1 MAEKRTPEDNRII
14 QLYLDRSEE
23 AVRETQRLYGAYL
36 HAIASGVL
44 RDYQDAE
51 ECVNDTY
58 LRAWESIPKAE
69 PDNLKA
75 YLSRVVRNL
84 SISRLRSNQAK
95 KRGGDKTFTSYEE
108 LSECI
113 PGAGDVIDE
122 IIENE
127 LSGLIRKFVHSLPDL
142 ERAIFVRRYFFLDSV
157 KAVANRYGMSEGS
170 VMTRLSRTRKKLRTL
185 IEKEMN

>member
-1 MAEKRTPEDNRII
+1 MPKEITTEDYRILQLFRSGSEDAIREIQRVYGGYLFTLAEGILK
-14 QLYLDRSEE
+14 DR
-23 AVRETQRLYGAYL
+23 
-36 HAIASGVL
+36 
-44 RDYQDAE
+44 QDAE

-113 PGAGDVIDE
+113 PDSRRNEQADRERLRSQMNSFLRNLSKEKRQIFLKRYWLSCSVAEIAAQLGKDE
-122 IIENE
+122 
-127 LSGLIRKFVHSLPDL
+127 RFVS
-142 ERAIFVRRYFFLDSV
+142 
-157 KAVANRYGMSEGS
+157 NRLYEIK
-170 VMTRLSRTRKKLRTL
+170 KKLRKHL
-185 IEKEMN
+185 EGCI